1 MKKVIVIYLLNAL
14 LSSAFAIGGFGLQL
28 GQGIFSVSESSPESG
43 ISGVTLT
50 NSAFDG
56 SYNIG
61 GYAYIDLIPLVDIEL
76 DFTLIG
82 GNNYDINFENQFGSM
97 ETIAFG
103 WGYSNYYMTA
113 TKKLLGIGIPFLASA
128 KAHYGLGLNNFK
140 TSPLASIEMVKQLL
154 GGTDTGLQTGDI
166 DNLDEALLSY
176 LENDDNLIESSGFH
190 VQAGFQFK
198 VLTFDTF
205 LLYRHTFIED
215 VVPGS
220 SGFGALNFRLG
231 LGI

>member
-1 MKKVIVIYLLNAL
+1 MKKVIVIYLLNAFI
-14 LSSAFAIGGFGLQL
+14 SSASAIGGFGLQL
-28 GQGIFSVSESSPESG
+28 GQGIFTVSESSPESG
-43 ISGVTLT
+43 LPGVTLT

-56 SYNIG
+56 SFNLG
-61 GYAYIDLIPLVDIEL
+61 GYAYIDLIPFLDIEL
-76 DFTLIG
+76 DFNLG
-82 GNNYDINFENQFGSM
+82 GKNYDINFENQSGSM
-97 ETIAFG
+97 RTIDFG

-113 TKKLLGIGIPFLASA
+113 TRKLLGIGIPFLASA

-140 TSPLASIEMVKQLL
+140 TSQLASMEMVKELL
-154 GGTDTGLQTGDI
+154 GGTETGLQTGGTD
-166 DNLDEALLSY
+166 DLDEALLSY
-176 LENDDNLIESSGFH
+176 LENDDNLVESSGFH
-190 VQAGFQFK
+190 IQAGLQFK

-205 LLYRHTFIED
+205 LLYRHTFIDD